1 VPAYFDPPSWGVAAV
16 VAVLLSGLT
25 VAILLTRCPPDT
37 AAAQR
42 VFLWMVVPATV
53 WAWESVLREV
63 LRQRWPLFPWARL
76 DLAAGLLALVG
87 MLMVVRWLLRG
98 KG

>member
-1 VPAYFDPPSWGVAAV
+1 M

-25 VAILLTRCPPDT
+25 VAILLTRCPPDK

-42 VFLWMVVPATV
+42 VFLWMVVPATI
-53 WAWESVLREV
+53 WAWESVLREI
-63 LRQRWPLFPWARL
+63 LRHRYPAFPWARL

-87 MLMVVRWLLRG
+87 LLMVVRWLVRG
-98 KG
+98 K